1 MPGFMPR
8 CGVAR
13 EGLISRFMS
22 SPVAIIPARYGA
34 SRFPGKPLALLLG
47 RPMVLHVVDRCREAG
62 CFGRVLVATED
73 ARIAG
78 AVRAAGAEAVLTSP
92 ECASGTDRV
101 AEAARSLQLGD
112 EEVVVNVQ
120 GDEPA
125 VHPQSLAILARTF
138 DEPRV
143 VMATLVR
150 PLEPEER
157 ANVNVVKVVLDE
169 RKNALYFSRSDIPF
183 QRDPGSGHVDR
194 WAHLGLYG
202 FRWRVLQELSA
213 LPPTQLERAE
223 SLEQLRALGYGIHIA
238 CRPTRHATQAVDRPE
253 DVPLAEE
260 ALRRLKAG
268 GAAGA

>member
-1 MPGFMPR
+1 
-8 CGVAR
+8 
-13 EGLISRFMS
+13 MS
-22 SPVAIIPARYGA
+22 LPVAVIPARYGA

-62 CFGRVLVATED
+62 CFGQVLVATED
-73 ARIAG
+73 ARIAE

-92 ECASGTDRV
+92 DCATGTDRV
-101 AEAARSLQLGD
+101 AEAARSLALGD
-112 EEVVVNVQ
+112 DEVVVNVQ

-125 VHPQSLAILARTF
+125 VHPQALATLARAF
-138 DEPRV
+138 EEPRV

-150 PLEPEER
+150 PLQPEER

-183 QRDPGSGHVDR
+183 QRDAGSGHVDR

-202 FRWRVLQELSA
+202 YRWRVLQELSA

-223 SLEQLRALGYGIHIA
+223 SLEQLRALGYGIHLA
-238 CRPTRHATQAVDRPE
+238 CRPTRHVTQAVDRLE

-260 ALRRLKAG
+260 ALRRLLAER
-268 GAAGA
+268 AP